1 MNIHIQNIGDC
12 QKCALT
18 FTSLFTSKAI
28 KRFNITLT
36 ENPEHCDL
44 LVIVG
49 CLARTQLKFLTNF
62 WKQMPQTHRVLLV
75 GDCGSDLQDLFSFP
89 KDQKIK
95 NQAILFDDLKE
106 VLPIDYHITGC
117 PPNLNEIIDLFS
129 TFF

>member
-18 FTSLFTSKAI
+18 FTSLFTSKAS

-36 ENPEHCDL
+36 DNPENCDL

-49 CLARTQLKFLTNF
+49 CLTKTQLKSLKNF
-62 WKQMPQTHRVLLV
+62 WKEMPKNHRVLLI
-75 GDCGSDLQDLFSFP
+75 GNCGSDLQDIFTFP
-89 KDQKIK
+89 DEANMK
-95 NQAILFDDLKE
+95 NQAIIINDLRE
-106 VLPIDYHITGC
+106 ILPIDYHIKGC
-117 PPNLNEIIDLFS
+117 PPNLSEIIELFS